1 MHSFGLSFIHAFI
14 CSFLNSCIHLF
25 FPLRLHGT
33 DAVLAI
39 ASSVTFMKKICCVF
53 MDCND
58 NNNNNVDMFFV
69 MTMGKH
75 RSNVAS
81 TTWYISA
88 NLFNEF

>member
-1 MHSFGLSFIHAFI
+1 
-14 CSFLNSCIHLF
+14 
-25 FPLRLHGT
+25 
-33 DAVLAI
+33 
-39 ASSVTFMKKICCVF
+39 